1 MNRPVS
7 TGCFYFKEKSLI
19 LFFMN
24 KEDQARLEEL
34 EDDLTPRQIRLC
46 QEYMIDFNG
55 QDAAIRAGYAE
66 NDAKVVASFTFAKPH
81 VKAYLKELQSH
92 TAKVLQISREKVLST
107 LSAMAFFDPA
117 NFYDENGNLKP
128 IKELDKET
136 AKALTSFEV
145 SEDSE
150 NIEGSD
156 LKLISS
162 RTAKIRLCDRRAAL
176 DMISKILGYYA
187 PIKIASTDPKGN
199 AIKPASI
206 YIMPPG
212 TENLEIREGE

>member
-1 MNRPVS
+1 MD
-7 TGCFYFKEKSLI
+7 L
-19 LFFMN
+19 
-24 KEDQARLEEL
+24 LEEL
-34 EDDLTPRQIRLC
+34 EEELTAKQVRLC
-46 QEYMIDFNG
+46 QEFMVDLNG
-55 QDAAIRAGYAE
+55 QEAAIRAGYEPE
-66 NDAKVVASFTFAKPH
+66 NAKVIASQTFAKPY
-81 VKAYLKELQSH
+81 VKAYLRELKNQ
-92 TAKVLQISREKVLST
+92 TAKVLQISREKVLTT

-128 IKELDKET
+128 IQDLDNET

-145 SEDSE
+145 YSENE
-150 NIEGSD
+150 NIEGSE
-156 LKLISS
+156 LKLITSMTS
-162 RTAKIRLCDRRAAL
+162 KIRLCDRRAAL

-212 TENLEIREGE
+212 TDNLEIKEAE